1 MPAVSGLVAFVD
13 LDPLAWE
20 RGSSFWAQAVG
31 AGLSPVRGAD
41 REFATLLPASGAP
54 PRLKVQRLRQGP
66 TRTHLDLHVPD
77 PVAAAAAAE
86 GLGAEVAWRSED
98 GYVVLRSPTGLPFCL
113 VHEERLPVAGQDP
126 VADDSGPRTAALA
139 EVCLDVPA
147 GRFEEELDFWSGL
160 TGWAA
165 APTTVEEFWFL
176 RVPEHV
182 GLGLLLQ
189 RTQDDRAATTAHLD
203 LDTTDRA
210 AEVERHVALGAT
222 RVADHGR
229 WTVLRDPAGSA
240 YCLTDRDP
248 GTEVLPAPPGP

>member
-126 VADDSGPRTAALA
+126 V
-139 EVCLDVPA
+139 
-147 GRFEEELDFWSGL
+147 
-160 TGWAA
+160 
-165 APTTVEEFWFL
+165 EEFWFL